1 MTVDALK
8 IYCNSKGKPVKR
20 KKKLFPKI
28 LLDLLALLGFETS

>member
-1 MTVDALK
+1 MHWKSIATPKENLLK
-8 IYCNSKGKPVKR
+8 G

>member
-20 KKKLFPKI
+20 KKKLFPTTVLKGI
-28 LLDLLALLGFETS
+28 